1 VSVPCKLCQKKRA
14 RRYCPGADGE
24 ICPTCCGTERE
35 ITIDCPSDCVYLQEA
50 RLHEKP
56 IPPDPD
62 DVPNKDI
69 NLTEDFLHKNQ
80 DVILWITLAL
90 ARAMAAEKAV
100 DRDAREALG
109 ALIRTYRTLE
119 SGLIYETRPGNPY
132 AAAIQESLKQSI
144 EELRKEMA
152 KESGMH
158 ALRDADV
165 LGALV
170 FLERL
175 GLQRDNG
182 RPRCRALFDFLR
194 VSFPETPAAPGL
206 KASPLAL

>member
-1 VSVPCKLCQKKRA
+1 MSVPCKLCQKKRA

-50 RLHEKP
+50 RLREKP
-56 IPPDPD
+56 IPIDPEN
-62 DVPNKDI
+62 VPNKDI
-69 NLTEDFLHKNQ
+69 DLTEEFLEKNEA
-80 DVILWITLAL
+80 VVVWLTLAL
-90 ARAMAAEKAV
+90 VRSMTAEKAV

-119 SGLIYETRPGNPY
+119 SGLIYETRPQNPY
-132 AAAIQESLKQSI
+132 AAAIQEALKQSI

-165 LGALV
+165 LGTLV

-182 RPRCRALFDFLR
+182 RPRGRALFDFLR
-194 VSFPETPAAPGL
+194 TSFPETTE
-206 KASPLAL
+206 ASLAI